1 MESIPDRSSRL
12 GSAGAALII
21 LGALWF
27 AVGAVLLVLAV
38 LYGGGPGSLPPSV
51 DVDPNLFGAAPRSAT
66 LGLIGVAAGAGQIA
80 AGIAIARGDTAWGAR
95 AALGLAALGA
105 ALVAFWLVNGIA
117 AGRPALILLPV
128 LLAYLYVAWALA
140 PRAARL

>member
-51 DVDPNLFGAAPRSAT
+51 DLDPNLFGAAPR
-66 LGLIGVAAGAGQIA
+66 
-80 AGIAIARGDTAWGAR
+80 
-95 AALGLAALGA
+95 
-105 ALVAFWLVNGIA
+105 
-117 AGRPALILLPV
+117 
-128 LLAYLYVAWALA
+128 
-140 PRAARL
+140 